1 MRNVSKYLRRNAV
14 RIALS
19 RECVLHRAAAES
31 SNEDEC
37 RALEG
42 RDKRGKMSGARPK
55 RGMVPERPSQ
65 KKEPARAS
73 TADETPRDSAES
85 SPALTDRPFLE
96 GRAPKLLMLAATI
109 VVGIMFLLTFS
120 FCLAFGIKNKQ
131 PRYFLLLI
139 NIILSTG
146 VTVLLVYTKT
156 KNTSRKDTW
165 NNFSLRGGICPPIP
179 LWPCHYVVR
188 ACDI

>member
-1 MRNVSKYLRRNAV
+1 MLMRNVSKYLRRNAV

-42 RDKRGKMSGARPK
+42 RDKLGKMSGARPK

-96 GRAPKLLMLAATI
+96 GRAPVSGQFASFEHVRGAAHLEFPSR
-109 VVGIMFLLTFS
+109 VSG
-120 FCLAFGIKNKQ
+120 FCK
-131 PRYFLLLI
+131 PRPPFRVIIRGHGWSAMPSPSLLI
-139 NIILSTG
+139 IALCYGSSLYY
-146 VTVLLVYTKT
+146 VL
-156 KNTSRKDTW
+156 
-165 NNFSLRGGICPPIP
+165 
-179 LWPCHYVVR
+179 
-188 ACDI
+188 